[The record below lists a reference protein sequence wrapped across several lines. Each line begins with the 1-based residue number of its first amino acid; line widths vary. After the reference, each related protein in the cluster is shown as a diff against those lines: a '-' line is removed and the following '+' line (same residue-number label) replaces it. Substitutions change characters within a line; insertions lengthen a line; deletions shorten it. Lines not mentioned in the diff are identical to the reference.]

1 MTGNYENKEEVKTDN
16 DNDNENNKKENK
28 KKDKKKYKEDEIALK
43 DEQNDILKN
52 EQNENEKEGQKTKKN
67 TNNNLNDIKDN
78 KGDNNNNANNQDDS
92 ITEITNE
99 DYIKY
104 LTSSINLIQSAIQK
118 KSTDFDTLM
127 KEITYK
133 NKIKGKIY
141 EYINIEDLNEK
152 LIEIGVTL
160 NDLQISCL
168 CSKYCLPD
176 ELRLIDK
183 KKFEKSLEDNLKGEL
198 NLE

>member
-1 MTGNYENKEEVKTDN
+1 
-16 DNDNENNKKENK
+16 
-28 KKDKKKYKEDEIALK
+28 
-43 DEQNDILKN
+43 
-52 EQNENEKEGQKTKKN
+52 
-67 TNNNLNDIKDN
+67 
-78 KGDNNNNANNQDDS
+78 
-92 ITEITNE
+92 
-99 DYIKY
+99 
-104 LTSSINLIQSAIQK
+104 
-118 KSTDFDTLM
+118 M

-133 NKIKGKIY
+133 NQIKGKIY

-183 KKFEKSLEDNLKGEL
+183 KKFEKSLKDNLKGEL

>member
-1 MTGNYENKEEVKTDN
+1 MKIT
-16 DNDNENNKKENK
+16 K
-28 KKDKKKYKEDEIALK
+28 KKAKKKIEKKKYKEDEIALK

-52 EQNENEKEGQKTKKN
+52 EENENGKEDQKSKKSA
-67 TNNNLNDIKDN
+67 NNNINDINANKD
-78 KGDNNNNANNQDDS
+78 DTNANNQDDS

-104 LTSSINLIQSAIQK
+104 LASSINLIQEAIQK

-183 KKFEKSLEDNLKGEL
+183 KKFEKSLKDNLKGEL